1 MPYKRI
7 GYGRSKKR
15 SRYPRK
21 PKQNNYQ
28 YYANLAYQGYKYG
41 RLAMS
46 LLNTEKK
53 HYDVTWNGT
62 TITDAWQNTVLN
74 DLSVGDG
81 ETNRDGNK
89 VRMKSLQLKLSIV
102 GNTSTPTNGCYV
114 RIALVQL
121 TKVRYPEFTES
132 QVYPTDISSLRNM
145 NNTTRYKVWYD
156 KIISLDMDVR
166 PRYIVDKFW
175 KMSIPVN
182 FYSSTATDIE
192 NNAFALMYLT
202 NLSTNQPLMTGNA
215 RIRFI
220 DN

>member
-53 HYDVTWNGT
+53 FYDTTWNST
-62 TITDAWQNTVLN
+62 TITDSQQVTPLN
-74 DLSVGDG
+74 DVSNGDA
-81 ETNRDGNK
+81 ENNRDGNK
-89 VRMKSLQLKLSIV
+89 IRQKSIQLKLSLV
-102 GNTSTPTNGCYV
+102 SNTATPVNGCYIRLV
-114 RIALVQL
+114 LVQL
-121 TKVRYPEFTES
+121 TKVRYPDFTAT
-132 QVYPTDISSLRNM
+132 QVYGTDITTLRNM

-156 KIISLDMDVR
+156 KVIRLDLDTT

-182 FYSSTATDIE
+182 YYSATGTDIE
-192 NNAFALMYLT
+192 NNGFVLMYLT
-202 NLSTNQPLMTGNA
+202 NLTTNQPLMTGSA